1 MVRVAGLSLLLAV
14 CPPAVDVRSTGPGQV
29 RLSVKAVPL
38 ADVLECVSQKTGVKV
53 VYDGLAA
60 PRQLVSAVV
69 PAGTVAE
76 AVDKLFEGQGL
87 NYALGVDRDGK
98 GLLVVSTSAAAA
110 RSPLPASTRREAE
123 PAEEPEDAE
132 MPEEIHEEAPVIELA
147 PTPSVPVPTVP
158 GFPGM
163 VPGGPQPGMRAAP
176 PGATPGMPAPVYP
189 DPDVLSRSTYP

>member
-1 MVRVAGLSLLLAV
+1 MRVAGLSLLLAV

-29 RLSVKAVPL
+29 RLTVKAVPL

-98 GLLVVSTSAAAA
+98 GLLVVSSSAPAPRA
-110 RSPLPASTRREAE
+110 PLPASTTRREAE
-123 PAEEPEDAE
+123 VQEEPEE
-132 MPEEIHEEAPVIELA
+132 VEVPEEVFEEPPQIELA
-147 PTPSVPVPTVP
+147 PAPTVP
-158 GFPGM
+158 VFPGM
-163 VPGGPQPGMRAAP
+163 VPGVPGQPGMRAGP
-176 PGATPGMPAPVYP
+176 PGVPPGMPAPIYP
-189 DPDVLSRSTYP
+189 EPDVLSRSTYP